1 MGDFNEILVGHEKEG
16 GVPRPQVCMDQFRQ
30 ELEECSLVDLGFAGD
45 PFTLRNHSHT
55 DVHYIRDRL
64 DRAVADV
71 AWRALFPNF
80 SVRNGDP
87 RHSDHR
93 PVIVIVEEEVVRS
106 RRGCGPAFRFEAEW
120 VQEENCA
127 RLSRMHGGS
136 Q

>member
-1 MGDFNEILVGHEKEG
+1 VIPSLG
-16 GVPRPQVCMDQFRQ
+16 GITV
-30 ELEECSLVDLGFAGD
+30 
-45 PFTLRNHSHT
+45 T
-55 DVHYIRDRL
+55 DVHYIRERL
-64 DRAVADV
+64 DQAVADV

-80 SVRNGDP
+80 SVTNGDP

-106 RRGCGPAFRFEAEW
+106 GRGCGPAFRFEAEW
-120 VQEENCA
+120 VQEENFA